1 MPRLRKIVIRRAE
14 PCDAEAMQ
22 AIFASPRAM
31 AGTLQ
36 LPYPSGAMW
45 VKRIA
50 EFPPDDVLLVAE
62 VDGIVVGNLGL
73 HAAAKAARRRHA
85 GLIGMSVRDDWH
97 HRGVGTALLTAAID
111 LADNWIGF
119 VRLELTVYTDN
130 AAALALYRKFG
141 FEIEGTAR
149 AYAMRNG
156 KLVDAHMMARLAP
169 SRVAATRAA
178 KMRRVGER
186 KNTKTTRKPRR
197 KTQTAPR

>member
-1 MPRLRKIVIRRAE
+1 MPRSPKIVIRRAE
-14 PCDAEAMQ
+14 PRDAEAMQ

-62 VDGIVVGNLGL
+62 VGGVVVGNLGL

-97 HRGVGTALLTAAID
+97 RRGVGTALLAAAID
-111 LADNWIGF
+111 LADNWIGYA
-119 VRLELTVYTDN
+119 RLELTVYTDN
-130 AAALALYRKFG
+130 AAALALYRKAG

-149 AYAMRNG
+149 AYALRNG
-156 KLVDAHMMARLAP
+156 KLVDAYMMARLAP
-169 SRVAATRAA
+169 SRPAA
-178 KMRRVGER
+178 KTRRAGAR
-186 KNTKTTRKPRR
+186 KNTKTTRKPRQ
-197 KTQTAPR
+197 KAKTAPR